1 MSRQIGDELDNQN
14 DALDD
19 LQHEMDS
26 TATKMDNVM
35 KKLAK
40 VTRLSDDKRQWT
52 AIGILSLIIL
62 VLFLLLVI
70 L

>member
-52 AIGILSLIIL
+52 AIGILSVIIL